1 MVVVF
6 DALLLLFNIIERKS
20 MDYLLLTNDALKIV
34 VGASIFF
41 VWVVRYQ
48 NIVEEFKQYK
58 LPEWLRD
65 IVGIFKIAFAIM
77 LQTSSAHLVMLGSA
91 GIGTLM
97 VAALITH
104 IRVNTPYFKRI
115 PAISLLLIC
124 VILFVVEYSLL

>member
-1 MVVVF
+1 
-6 DALLLLFNIIERKS
+6 

-97 VAALITH
+97 VAALIPH
-104 IRVNTPYFKRI
+104 IRVNPPYFKRI